1 MSLLVFVLYCLGYRG
16 KGIPFILPTLY
27 HFGHKI
33 FHLYNPIAHP
43 INHRIWDGWIVLSG
57 IMTIAFSLY
66 VYCFRTMCF
75 TNLFFDIV
83 SKEYKAATKRLKKET
98 HQHLFHLSIVSGFSS
113 YFVAINRWSN
123 IVGVVLYTKIYIERT
138 LQLPFLLASPNIL
151 DRITIF
157 LNQRDITK
165 IYY

>member
-1 MSLLVFVLYCLGYRG
+1 MNIINQIDRIFDVFEYNNNIYYTIKWTWYHKTLTNRLMSLLVFVMYCLGYRG

-98 HQHLFHLSIVSGFSS
+98 HQHLFHLSIVSGSYS
-113 YFVAINRWSN
+113 YFVAINRWSRF
-123 IVGVVLYTKIYIERT
+123 VGAFYI
-138 LQLPFLLASPNIL
+138 
-151 DRITIF
+151 
-157 LNQRDITK
+157 
-165 IYY
+165 